1 MLNPDG
7 GRLKLGS
14 LASTRCT
21 GLVAK
26 YTVGPLSLD
35 TRWAVKRPSLITS
48 KNTRRSHPQA
58 VCSMH
63 TLARSRLA
71 VYSMQVAATHEGC
84 LLPSTSP
91 NSSQLS
97 ARCKSQPPAKA
108 VCSTAP
114 CPISSYSFVVLL
126 DVLEHLPKAKS
137 SLSCDSWDLNKF
149 VTYCAM
155 IQYQLFKGIIA
166 MTDGRRV

>member
-1 MLNPDG
+1 MCGASTKRVAQHRRDHTERSEEYARKAQNLLNPDG

-71 VYSMQVAATHEGC
+71 VCSMQVAATHEGC

-91 NSSQLS
+91 NSSS
-97 ARCKSQPPAKA
+97 R
-108 VCSTAP
+108 
-114 CPISSYSFVVLL
+114 FVVLDL
-126 DVLEHLPKAKS
+126 LEHLPKPK
-137 SLSCDSWDLNKF
+137 
-149 VTYCAM
+149 
-155 IQYQLFKGIIA
+155 
-166 MTDGRRV
+166 

>member
-1 MLNPDG
+1 MLLLNPDG

-14 LASTRCT
+14 LASTQCT

-71 VYSMQVAATHEGC
+71 VCSMQVAATREGC
-84 LLPSTSP
+84 LLHCTLPD
-91 NSSQLS
+91 QLS
-97 ARCKSQPPAKA
+97 C
-108 VCSTAP
+108 
-114 CPISSYSFVVLL
+114 LL
-126 DVLEHLPKAKS
+126 DASRSHPRRLSAPKHLAEQLFSFCCSRPSRTSAQGKI
-137 SLSCDSWDLNKF
+137 KF
-149 VTYCAM
+149 V
-155 IQYQLFKGIIA
+155 L
-166 MTDGRRV
+166 